1 MWRHGG
7 PRDSA
12 QILRCPFYGILS
24 SQTNAAGLPARW
36 RLIAVAP
43 PYVRFPAA
51 AAFWLTWNSS
61 KTPHINHMIGNW
73 LTDTDLGDTYPER
86 AFIGV
91 CVAIWLTIIGWALP
105 SAADQ
110 TDPALDGLFTELV
123 RTASHAEAEQL
134 TSEIWTRWTASDGD
148 PDADRLMQNGMALM
162 NRGVLDGAEQVF
174 SQLIDDH
181 PDFAEAWNK
190 RATVRFLLGDDTGS
204 RRDIARVIDLEP
216 RHFGALSGLGMIN
229 LRNGDPAAALQA
241 FEAALQ
247 VNPHL
252 DRAVDVARQLR
263 RQLRG
268 QPL

>member
-1 MWRHGG
+1 MFRELTPPETYAELASH
-7 PRDSA
+7 DDA
-12 QILRCPFYGILS
+12 ILVDCRS
-24 SQTNAAGLPARW
+24 PAEW
-36 RLIAVAP
+36 HL
-43 PYVRFPAA
+43 PAA
-51 AAFWLTWNSS
+51 AIWLTWNFS
-61 KTPHINHMIGNW
+61 KTPHMKHMKRTWQTGRNS
-73 LTDTDLGDTYPER
+73 GDTNPER
-86 AFIGV
+86 AFIGA
-91 CVAIWLTIIGWALP
+91 CAAIWLTIMGWALP
-105 SAADQ
+105 AAADQ
-110 TDPALDGLFTELV
+110 TDPALDRLFTELV
-123 RTASHAEAEQL
+123 RTGSDAEAEQL
-134 TSEIWTRWTASDGD
+134 TSEIWTRWIASDGD
-148 PDADRLMQNGMALM
+148 PDADRLMQSGMALM

-174 SQLIDDH
+174 SQLIH
-181 PDFAEAWNK
+181 ERPDFAEAWNK

-263 RQLRG
+263 KQLRG

>member
-1 MWRHGG
+1 
-7 PRDSA
+7 
-12 QILRCPFYGILS
+12 
-24 SQTNAAGLPARW
+24 
-36 RLIAVAP
+36 
-43 PYVRFPAA
+43 
-51 AAFWLTWNSS
+51 
-61 KTPHINHMIGNW
+61 MIGNW

-134 TSEIWTRWTASDGD
+134 TSEIWTRWTASDSD